1 MNRNASCTRGMR
13 TKQLIHMLAIIGRAS
28 RPRRPLTSSRSPR
41 DSPVVSVECRITLVC
56 SAVIAPPG
64 APWGRLKKP

>member
-28 RPRRPLTSSRSPR
+28 RPSRPLMVSRSPR
-41 DSPVVSVECRITLVC
+41 DSPVVSVEPRITLVR
-56 SAVIAPPG
+56 SGVIAPPG
-64 APWGRLKKP
+64 ALCGR